1 MPPISGGKDPKVKTW
16 ARSLPLVLVVVTSSL
31 AVAEAPKESLRP
43 ELRAGSGT
51 QPSAAA
57 AAKVRVQTSATAQA
71 PSRSL
76 RPELRTEQPA
86 KPATG
91 TTSGAGAAAPAAA
104 ATAASTVPKSEK
116 KKSGGL
122 FAKRKMRKGSVCG
135 DVGLQGDSIGN
146 VAGAGACG
154 VPNAV
159 KVRSVS
165 GVALSTPSI
174 MNCETA
180 KALKTWV
187 DDGVIPAFKRRGKV
201 VELKVAAHYSC
212 RTRNNKAGA
221 KLSEHAK
228 GNAIDISGFTMKDGQ
243 VYTVEASWW
252 RGRGKKP
259 IRKAYKKACGPFGTT
274 LGPNADKYHHD
285 HFHLDTARYRSGPF
299 CK

>member
-16 ARSLPLVLVVVTSSL
+16 ARSLPLVLIVVTSSL

-57 AAKVRVQTSATAQA
+57 AAKEPAQTPATAQA

-86 KPATG
+86 KPAARTI
-91 TTSGAGAAAPAAA
+91 SGGGAVAPAAA
-104 ATAASTVPKSEK
+104 AASTVPKSEK

-122 FAKRKMRKGSVCG
+122 FGKRKLRKGSVCG
-135 DVGLQGDSIGN
+135 DVDLQGDSIGN

-154 VPNAV
+154 VPDAV

-165 GVALSTPSI
+165 GVALSTPSLR
-174 MNCETA
+174 NCETA
-180 KALKTWV
+180 KALKDWV
-187 DDGVIPAFKRRGKV
+187 DDGVVPAFKRRGKV

-212 RTRNNKAGA
+212 WTRNNKPGA

-243 VYTVEASWW
+243 VYTVEESWW

-274 LGPNADKYHHD
+274 LGPNADKYHQD
-285 HFHLDTARYRSGPF
+285 HFHLDIARYRSGPF

>member
-1 MPPISGGKDPKVKTW
+1 MKAW
-16 ARSLPLVLVVVTSSL
+16 ARSLPLVLVVVTGTL
-31 AVAEAPKESLRP
+31 AVAEAPKQSLRP

-51 QPSAAA
+51 QPTAAA
-57 AAKVRVQTSATAQA
+57 ASTVPAQAPATAQA

-76 RPELRTEQPA
+76 RPELRTQHPS
-86 KPATG
+86 KPAAG
-91 TTSGAGAAAPAAA
+91 TTSGAAAPAAA
-104 ATAASTVPKSEK
+104 AAAASTVPKSEK

-122 FAKRKMRKGSVCG
+122 FAKRKLRKGSVCG
-135 DVGLQGDSIGN
+135 DIDLQGDSIGN

-165 GVALSTPSI
+165 GVALSTPAI

-212 RTRNNKAGA
+212 RTRNNKPGA

-243 VYTVEASWW
+243 VYTVEESWW

-259 IRKAYKKACGPFGTT
+259 IRKAYAKACGPFGTT
-274 LGPNADKYHHD
+274 LGPTADKYHQD